1 MINWR
6 KVTTIGLVACLLA
19 LPLGEWGA
27 SLQGKAPPNPTLMK
41 HQVDQLG
48 VGAKVKVKLEG
59 GKKLEGYIETIDD
72 EGFLLNSNRE
82 ASPRRIAYDQVAR
95 LKFAKRSYRASGQPD
110 PVEARRTVI
119 ALGVGQ
125 HVMVKVAGG
134 KKLRGHIE
142 AIEEDHF
149 ILLRDHESTRVAIPY
164 AEVQQVGKNLSK
176 GVKIA
181 IVVGGV
187 AVLVVAIIGMAAFA
201 KGVREGNEE
210 ARTKLEEIFQ

>member
-1 MINWR
+1 
-6 KVTTIGLVACLLA
+6 
-19 LPLGEWGA
+19 
-27 SLQGKAPPNPTLMK
+27 MK

-72 EGFLLNSNRE
+72 EGFLLNSKRE

-110 PVEARRTVI
+110 PVEARRAVLG
-119 ALGVGQ
+119 LGVGQ

-142 AIEEDHF
+142 AIESDNF
-149 ILLRDHESTRVAIPY
+149 TLRPDRQTTAVQIVYNDVWR
-164 AEVQQVGKNLSK
+164 VQQNLST
-176 GVKIA
+176 GAKIA
-181 IVVGGV
+181 IAAAVIFGVVI
-187 AVLVVAIIGMAAFA
+187 LIAAASTDAF
-201 KGVREGNEE
+201 
-210 ARTKLEEIFQ
+210 